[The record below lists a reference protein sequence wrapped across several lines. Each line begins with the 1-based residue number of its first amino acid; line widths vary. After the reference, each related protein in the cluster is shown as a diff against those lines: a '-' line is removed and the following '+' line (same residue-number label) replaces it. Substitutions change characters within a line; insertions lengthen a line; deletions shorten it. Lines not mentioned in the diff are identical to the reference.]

1 MSIIIHTCQS
11 TPLCSCWRSIWPRRT
26 TSPRSVTAGVNSSW
40 PLPSPHRPPLWV
52 PPLWA
57 PPLPAP
63 RSVVGHRP
71 AEKLTNLPP
80 LLMPVRFPSQ
90 RSPLPLLPMMSKSSR
105 PTQRLVGSPIHHP
118 RSWRGDMS
126 SHPGRQRAGP
136 RVLQRA
142 ASVAFSAATAATAAA
157 SAAISGGSDLTASP
171 VKPNKG
177 PGGGDGA
184 SSAAAAIRGGFALAS
199 DIAAGL
205 LFPGLLVA
213 GAGAYG
219 GVSGAGWG
227 SYSGQGEWRGE
238 WQGEWAALNA
248 NLLSWGELAVP
259 CSIAPSP
266 HPSPPFTTP
275 PSHPFS

>member
-1 MSIIIHTCQS
+1 MQLLEKHLAEAHNLSAQCDGGRQLIMATAVPSSPTSMGPSTLGSTTAGPSLSSRASPSGGAAEPS
-11 TPLCSCWRSIWPRRT
+11 TPAD
-26 TSPRSVTAGVNSSW
+26 AGE
-40 PLPSPHRPPLWV
+40 V
-52 PPLWA
+52 PF
-57 PPLPAP
+57 
-63 RSVVGHRP
+63 P
-71 AEKLTNLPP
+71 AEPP
-80 LLMPVRFPSQ
+80 ATTTHDVKVVKAHPEAGRIPHTPPEELEGGHVI
-90 RSPLPLLPMMSKSSR
+90 
-105 PTQRLVGSPIHHP
+105 PTGEAEGWASCT
-118 RSWRGDMS
+118 
-126 SHPGRQRAGP
+126 AAA
-136 RVLQRA
+136 A
-142 ASVAFSAATAATAAA
+142 ASFAFSAATADTAAA